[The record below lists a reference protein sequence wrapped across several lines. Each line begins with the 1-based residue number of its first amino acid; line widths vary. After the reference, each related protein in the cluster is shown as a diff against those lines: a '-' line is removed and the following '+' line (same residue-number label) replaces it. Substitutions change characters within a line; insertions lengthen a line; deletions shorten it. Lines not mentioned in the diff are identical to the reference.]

1 MLLKYLAPNQAWAF
15 IYGDSIVQLEG
26 EPSLFPQLS
35 TAIKA
40 ADRKGLTVKHGK
52 VVAKAN

>member
-15 IYGDSIVQLEG
+15 VYGEAIVQLDQ
-26 EPSLFPQLS
+26 EPRLFSRLS

-52 VVAKAN
+52 VVAKPS